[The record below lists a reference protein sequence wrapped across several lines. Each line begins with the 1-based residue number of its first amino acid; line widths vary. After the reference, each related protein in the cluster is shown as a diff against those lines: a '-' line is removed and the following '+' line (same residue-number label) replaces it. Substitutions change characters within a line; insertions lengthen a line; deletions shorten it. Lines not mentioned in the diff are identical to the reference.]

1 MLDIKYIRENTDL
14 VKKAVGDKQLTET
27 LNIDELLELDKKYL
41 DMLRLVEAKRGLR
54 NQLSEDIAKVAAK
67 EREKLIAEASAIKE
81 DLTKLDKELDDLEA
95 NRLSLLKL
103 VPNIIA
109 PEVPFGKSED
119 ENQVLESF
127 GKPTVFDFE
136 PKDHVELGELT
147 NTINVKKS
155 AEVSGAR
162 FNYLLGG
169 AVQLQFALINYV
181 FDLVTDEKQ
190 VSKLAKKVGNI
201 YSNPF
206 KQVLP
211 PVLMKTE
218 VMEKMDRLEPQE
230 DRYVFEKD
238 ELVLVGSAEHTMGPM
253 HMGETLDLSKGPL
266 RYIGYSTAF
275 RREAGSYGKDTR
287 GILRLHQFDKLEF
300 EVFSNPGDGQ
310 AEQDLLVEIQKHIL
324 HELKL
329 PFQVIAICT
338 GDMGKPDYKQIDMNT
353 WIPTQETYRET
364 HTSDYMTDYQS
375 RRLGIKNEK
384 GDFVHMNDATALAIG
399 RILIAIYEN
408 FQRENGSIAVPKV
421 LQKYTG
427 FKEIKP
433 TEK

>member
-1 MLDIKYIRENTDL
+1 MLDIKFIKENTDL
-14 VKKAVGDKQLTET
+14 VKKAVNDKQLGKAV
-27 LNIDELLELDKKYL
+27 NIDKLLELDKKYL
-41 DMLRLVEAKRGLR
+41 DMLRLVEAKRSLR
-54 NQLSEDIAKVAAK
+54 NQLSEDISKVDQDEK
-67 EREKLIAEASAIKE
+67 EKLIAEASAIKE
-81 DLTKLDKELDDLEA
+81 DLVKLDKEFDALEA
-95 NRLSLLKL
+95 KRLSMLKL
-103 VPNIIA
+103 VPNVISS
-109 PEVPFGKSED
+109 EVPYGVGEE
-119 ENQVLESF
+119 ENQVLETF
-127 GKPTVFDFE
+127 GEPTEFKFE
-136 PKDHVELGELT
+136 PKDHVTLGELT
-147 NTINVKKS
+147 NTIDVKKS

-162 FNYLLGG
+162 FNYLLGE

-190 VSKLAKKVGNI
+190 ISKLAKKVGNI

-206 KQVLP
+206 RQVLP

-218 VMEKMDRLEPQE
+218 VMDKMDRLEPQD

-238 ELVLVGSAEHTMGPM
+238 ELVLIGSAEHTMGPM
-253 HMGETLDLSKGPL
+253 HMGETLDLSKGPI

-300 EVFSNPGDGQ
+300 EVFSNPDDGQ
-310 AEQDLLVEIQKHIL
+310 VEQDLLVEIQKHIL
-324 HELKL
+324 QELKL

-353 WIPTQETYRET
+353 WIPTQQTYRET

-384 GDFVHMNDATALAIG
+384 GAFVHMNDATALAIG
-399 RILIAIYEN
+399 RVLIAIYEN
-408 FQRENGSIAVPKV
+408 FQREDGSIAVPKV

-433 TEK
+433 AEK